1 MKISKTL
8 LLVIISLSGFF
19 GGCGTTIELTSIPV
33 KNKILIDG
41 NASDWAA
48 NLKYL
53 SDEKVAL
60 GVTND
65 NNYLYLCLTTT
76 DMSKVMPM
84 FVGGFTVWVENEDND
99 VNKIGI
105 KYPLNNIV
113 SESRIMLNPGEFRKR
128 GRDMIISKMIN
139 KQDEIRI
146 LNKDDFPVTVIS
158 TSDSSSLT
166 ARLGFNNG
174 QFVYELRLP
183 LKLDEQN
190 KYGINAV
197 PGNKLL
203 VKFETE
209 KPERGNF
216 NSRNDEGRMRSP
228 GSMGGFPGG
237 ERRERMGSE
246 DSERMSFEP
255 IDFAVEVTLR

>member
-1 MKISKTL
+1 MRTKTVLMILTTFMIS
-8 LLVIISLSGFF
+8 FF
-19 GGCGTTIELTSIPV
+19 IGCSSTIELTSTPMENQI
-33 KNKILIDG
+33 KINGD
-41 NASDWAA
+41 ASDWGT

-53 SDEKVAL
+53 SDEKV
-60 GVTND
+60 GVGITNND
-65 NNYLYLCLTTT
+65 SYLYLCLTTA

-84 FVGGFTVWVENEDND
+84 FVGGFTVWVENENND
-99 VNKIGI
+99 GNRIGI

-113 SESRIMLNPGEFRKR
+113 SESRIMLNPGEFRER
-128 GRDMIISKMIN
+128 GRDMMISKMIK

-146 LNKDDFPVTVIS
+146 LNKDNFPVTVIS
-158 TSDSSSLT
+158 TSDSSGLKAS
-166 ARLGFNNG
+166 LGFNND

-183 LKLDEQN
+183 LKIDEQN

-216 NSRNDEGRMRSP
+216 NRRDDEGGMRSP
-228 GSMGGFPGG
+228 GSIGGFPGS

-246 DSERMSFEP
+246 GGERMSFEP
-255 IDFAVEVTLR
+255 IDFSVEVNLR